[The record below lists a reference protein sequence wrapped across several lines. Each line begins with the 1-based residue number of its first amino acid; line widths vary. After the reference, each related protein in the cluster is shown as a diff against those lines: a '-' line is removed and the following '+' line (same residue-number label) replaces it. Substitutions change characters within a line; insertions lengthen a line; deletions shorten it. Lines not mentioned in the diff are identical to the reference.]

1 MTDHLIDLKR
11 WAETAEGYDLIDA
24 AEIIR
29 VAHEK
34 KMREDRTPLLRV
46 EADKLVV
53 AHFPVDQLDFA
64 LRYLLSHVDDAGTD
78 IRIYEVRI
86 PKSEV
91 HARLTERWWP
101 IGGAR

>member
-1 MTDHLIDLKR
+1 MTDHLTELKR

-29 VAHEK
+29 IAHEK
-34 KMREDRTPLLRV
+34 KKLEDRTRLLRV
-46 EADKLVV
+46 EADKMVV

-64 LRYLLSHVDDAGTD
+64 LRYLLSHVGEAGTD
-78 IRIYEVRI
+78 IRVYEVLI